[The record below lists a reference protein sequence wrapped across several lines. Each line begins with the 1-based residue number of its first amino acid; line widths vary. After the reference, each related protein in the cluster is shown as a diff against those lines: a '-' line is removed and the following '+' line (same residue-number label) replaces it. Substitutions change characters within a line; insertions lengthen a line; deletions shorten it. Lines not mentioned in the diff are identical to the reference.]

1 MAVSKSYKLRQRRRV
16 RIRSKIS
23 GTPECPRL
31 AVFKSNLH
39 IYAQIIDDSRG
50 ITLASASS
58 LEKGFRS
65 AKENA
70 NLNVDVSKKV
80 GTNLA
85 KRAKDNGISRVVFD
99 RGGNLY
105 HGNIKVLADSAREA
119 GLQF

>member
-1 MAVSKSYKLRQRRRV
+1 MAVSKSYKLKQRRRV

-65 AKENA
+65 AKETA
-70 NLNVDVSKKV
+70 SLNVDVSKKV